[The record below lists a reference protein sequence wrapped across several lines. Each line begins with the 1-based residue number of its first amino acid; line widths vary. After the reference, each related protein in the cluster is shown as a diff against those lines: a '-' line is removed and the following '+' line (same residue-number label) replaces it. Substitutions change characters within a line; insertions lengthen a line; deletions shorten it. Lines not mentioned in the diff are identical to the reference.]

1 MKETV
6 TIDNLIGGLK
16 EKDLSHGEPVCII
29 LSPGNVQHLVN
40 DHEELVADRE
50 AQEQESKASLEHL
63 DKSIE
68 AAQSVVDL
76 LQKWRN
82 ELAGQNH
89 VWLR

>member
-1 MKETV
+1 MKDIVTV
-6 TIDNLIGGLK
+6 SNLVGGLK
-16 EKDLSHGEPVCII
+16 EKDLSHGEPVHII

-40 DHEELVADRE
+40 DHEELMADFE
-50 AQEQESKASLEHL
+50 ARGKENQESLDHL

-76 LQKWRN
+76 LQRRRN
-82 ELAGQNH
+82 ELTGKNH